1 MGTEIQLQQPGEK
14 TTLFQK
20 GHPRYGGRKKNSV
33 NKFGGD
39 LREAVVAGIA
49 AVGFMGK
56 DKDGKI
62 ERGPGG
68 VQGFI
73 EWLAMHEP
81 KTAAA
86 LFARVLPYFINVG
99 MEVPEVVSEAEMEA
113 MLLEALAEQMRD
125 GPAGVALSNALATAQ
140 ANELAAARQEIKRI
154 ELALNDECASGMQ
167 ACAELV
173 AARQGIATLQDM
185 VARTGKA
192 DGPGIHVSPSQVR
205 LLQEELAALRQD
217 AERMREALKK
227 TLYHLAKLVNGT
239 DDEDPAT
246 WEAAKNQVLAA
257 RAALQGAT
265 ASAGATSRPMVYHFQ
280 CDHEPCECA
289 AAGGR
294 DRSECV
300 HWRETSRHEVDFSD
314 VKARR

>member
-1 MGTEIQLQQPGEK
+1 
-14 TTLFQK
+14 
-20 GHPRYGGRKKNSV
+20 
-33 NKFGGD
+33 
-39 LREAVVAGIA
+39 
-49 AVGFMGK
+49 VG
-56 DKDGKI
+56 
-62 ERGPGG
+62 
-68 VQGFI
+68 
-73 EWLAMHEP
+73 WLLWE
-81 KTAAA
+81 
-86 LFARVLPYFINVG
+86 
-99 MEVPEVVSEAEMEA
+99 EVVNVITNDALMAELANVLKEHRERLQVNAELRAELAASERARLIAIAVQQELSDELAEARQDASEKERR
-113 MLLEALAEQMRD
+113 LEALAEQMRD

-294 DRSECV
+294 DRFECA